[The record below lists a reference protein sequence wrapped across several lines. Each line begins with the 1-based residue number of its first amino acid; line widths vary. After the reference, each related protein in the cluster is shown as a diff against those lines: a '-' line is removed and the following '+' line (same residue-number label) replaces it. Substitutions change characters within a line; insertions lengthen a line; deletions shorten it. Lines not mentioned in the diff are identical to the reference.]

1 MMQQVA
7 EQYESNTI
15 TATDLYKTRDKL
27 LEECGLKKAG
37 RRAIKGKSLD
47 GEDGPPSKAAAPP
60 SAPAAPPPA
69 AKALG
74 AKTKAVGAPPPA
86 AKARGAKAQGAK
98 AQAAKAQAAKAPPP
112 AAKAPADPLGS
123 AVTAPVGGDLA
134 EAAAVGGALAVP
146 RKRGVDLASAPEAHV
161 HGEADNKRVKF
172 AEGTSF
178 DAKDKPV
185 SKFADTVN
193 AEQHVAKIPPP
204 QVAPVLAVEI
214 ESKHFA

>member
-86 AKARGAKAQGAK
+86 AKARGAK

>member
-47 GEDGPPSKAAAPP
+47 GDDGPPSKAAAPP

-86 AKARGAKAQGAK
+86 AKARGAK